1 MNVGSKVE
9 APGMGFGYEVEI
21 QNMNV
26 GSNIEVSGM
35 GLEY

>member
-21 QNMNV
+21 QNMNL
-26 GSNIEVSGM
+26 GSNIEASGM
-35 GLEY
+35 ELGY